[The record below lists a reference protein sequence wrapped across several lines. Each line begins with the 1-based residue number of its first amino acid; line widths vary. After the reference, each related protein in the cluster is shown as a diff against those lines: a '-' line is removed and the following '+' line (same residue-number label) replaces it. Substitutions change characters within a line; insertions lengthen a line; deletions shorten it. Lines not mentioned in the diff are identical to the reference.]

1 MRPAPRKDSVWW
13 HGCAFC
19 PDDTQPQNG
28 HHAGSG
34 NAFRADDLTVVV
46 LHGLRRVR
54 LRRVHL
60 LCLPLALAAG
70 VAMPPL
76 VAPPAAAQDSLFEAS
91 A

>member
-1 MRPAPRKDSVWW
+1 MKPTPRKDPVWW

-28 HHAGSG
+28 HHAGFN
-34 NAFRADDLTVVV
+34 NAFRADDLTIAV
-46 LHGLRRVR
+46 LHGRRRPR

-70 VAMPPL
+70 VAMPPF
-76 VAPPAAAQDSLFEAS
+76 VAPPATAQDQLFEAS

>member
-1 MRPAPRKDSVWW
+1 VTVPRRDPVWW

-46 LHGLRRVR
+46 LHGGGRPR

-60 LCLPLALAAG
+60 LCLPFALAAG
-70 VAMPPL
+70 CALPPL
-76 VAPPAAAQDSLFEAS
+76 VAGPATAQDQLFEVS